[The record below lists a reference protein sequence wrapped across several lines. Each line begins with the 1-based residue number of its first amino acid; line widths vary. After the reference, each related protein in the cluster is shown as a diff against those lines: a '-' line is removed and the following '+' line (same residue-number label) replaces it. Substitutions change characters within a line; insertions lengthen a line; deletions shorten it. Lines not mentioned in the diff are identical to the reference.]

1 MNNLRKIFT
10 ATGYDLYY
18 SISNPKIWAAVV
30 LILTT
35 VFVDYSGYI
44 LMIADFDLPV
54 SIGIISGLFTDP
66 FFVMIAFTGLLLIF
80 SEMPFNDPQQVF
92 MITRCGKRAWCI
104 SQILYI
110 IAVSAFVMLSIF
122 AFTMIIFA
130 GHLTF
135 DDTWGRIIPAA
146 NNTEIY
152 SKYPIHLSISSYI
165 ISSLTP
171 REALIYSVP
180 IALFTFVTFGCLIFA
195 LNTMSR
201 KIAGTIIGAIF
212 VAENWIAVYLPYSW
226 VPWVTMLGW
235 CSLNRINFAHI
246 GTNPRPEHAYIM
258 LSGIS
263 VLSVAVVLF
272 HSRKKTDVL

>member
-1 MNNLRKIFT
+1 MNDLRKSFT
-10 ATGYDLYY
+10 ATGYNLYY
-18 SISNPKIWAAVV
+18 SISNPKIWAALV

-54 SIGIISGLFTDP
+54 SIGIISGLFIDP
-66 FFVMIAFTGLLLIF
+66 FFVMVAFTGLLLIF

-110 IAVSAFVMLSIF
+110 IAVSLFVMLSIF
-122 AFTMIIFA
+122 IFTMIIFA
-130 GHLTF
+130 GHLIF
-135 DDTWGRIIPAA
+135 DDSWGRIIPSA
-146 NNTEIY
+146 NSGEVIA
-152 SKYPIHLSISSYI
+152 KYPIRLSINSYI
-165 ISSLTP
+165 ISFLTP
-171 REALIYSVP
+171 QEALIYSVP
-180 IALFTFVTFGCLIFA
+180 TALFTFVTFGCLIFA

-201 KIAGTIIGAIF
+201 KIAGTIIGAVF
-212 VAENWIAVYLPYSW
+212 VAENWIAVYLPYNW

-235 CSLNRINFAHI
+235 CSLNRINFAHT
-246 GTNPRPEHAYIM
+246 GTNPAPEHAYIM
-258 LSGIS
+258 LSVIF

-272 HSRKKTDVL
+272 RSRKKIDVL

>member
-1 MNNLRKIFT
+1 MDNLRKIFT

-44 LMIADFDLPV
+44 LIIADFDLPV
-54 SIGIISGLFTDP
+54 SIGIVSGLFIDP
-66 FFVMIAFTGLLLIF
+66 FFVMVAFTGLLLIF

-110 IAVSAFVMLSIF
+110 IVVSAFVMLAIF
-122 AFTMIIFA
+122 LFTMLVFA

-135 DDTWGRIIPAA
+135 DNSWGRIILSA
-146 NNTEIY
+146 NSDEVIA
-152 SKYPIHLSISSYI
+152 KYPIRLGIDSYI
-165 ISSLTP
+165 TSSLTP
-171 REALIYSVP
+171 QEALIYSIPV
-180 IALFTFVTFGCLIFA
+180 ALFTFVAFGCLIFA
-195 LNTMSR
+195 LNTISH
-201 KIAGTIIGAIF
+201 KIVGTIIGAII
-212 VAENWIAVYLPYSW
+212 VAENWIATYLLYSW

-235 CSLNRINFAHI
+235 CSLNRINFAHT
-246 GTNPRPEHAYIM
+246 GTNPTPEHAYIM
-258 LSGIS
+258 LSGIF
-263 VLSVAVVLF
+263 VLSVAAVLF
-272 HSRKKTDVL
+272 RSRKKTDVM